1 MNRFM
6 KLNYTKLIV
15 LLFCFIASIS
25 LFSCANIIPPGG
37 GPRDSLPPRLINSL
51 PKDSA
56 VNISTQNIVLTFDE
70 YVQLQAVNENVIISP
85 NPVKSPI
92 IDSKL
97 RNVTVKLK
105 DSLEKNT
112 TYSINFGSAI
122 KDVNEGNLAKEFTYV
137 FSTGNKVDTNHY
149 RGYVILAESGK
160 IDSTLIVVL
169 HNNLN
174 DSAIVKNKA
183 RYLAKLNGK
192 GYFNFNFL
200 PAGQFAAYVIPND
213 FTQKYDDSTK
223 LFAYLNQP
231 IVINKNTRTD
241 TLYAY
246 QEFKKKDKPVT
257 ASMAPKST
265 GKAPPED
272 KRLKY
277 TVNLD
282 NGQQDLLGT
291 LDLTFSRKLKS
302 FDSSKIVLYDTL
314 FKPITGYKFSL
325 DTSNTKISIQYPWKE
340 KTAFRIIINKDAV
353 SDTAGINLPKADS
366 AKFITKKESDYGSCR
381 FRFPNIDLSKNP
393 VLQLIVEGKIVESI
407 PITGKEFIRKRFKPA
422 EYEIR
427 VLLDA
432 NKNGVWDAGKFST
445 PKKQPEIV
453 ISFPK
458 KAVIK
463 ADRDTD
469 QSFTF

>member
-1 MNRFM
+1 M

-15 LLFCFIASIS
+15 LLFCFIACIG

-51 PKDSA
+51 PRDSA

-85 NPVKSPI
+85 NPIKSPI

-137 FSTGNKVDTNHY
+137 FSTGNKIDTNHY
-149 RGYVILAESGK
+149 NGYVILAESGK
-160 IDSTLIVVL
+160 IDTTLIVVL

-246 QEFKKKDKPVT
+246 QEFKKKDVT
-257 ASMAPKST
+257 SSMAPKST

-282 NGQQDLLGT
+282 NGQQDLLST

-314 FKPITGYKFSL
+314 FKPITGYKFAL
-325 DTSNTKISIQYPWKE
+325 DTGNTKLSIQYPWKE

-366 AKFITKKESDYGSCR
+366 ARFITKRESDYGSCR

-469 QSFTF
+469 QSFSF

>member
-1 MNRFM
+1 M
-6 KLNYTKLIV
+6 KLNNTKLFV
-15 LLFCFIASIS
+15 LLFCFIASIT
-25 LFSCANIIPPGG
+25 LFACANIIPPGG
-37 GPRDSLPPRLINSL
+37 GPRDSIPPRLIYSL

-56 VNISTQNIVLTFDE
+56 VNNNTQNIVLTFNE

-85 NPVKSPI
+85 NPIKSPI

-112 TYSINFGSAI
+112 TYSINFGNAI

-137 FSTGNKVDTNHY
+137 FSTGNKIDSNHY
-149 RGYVILAESGK
+149 HGYVILAESGK

-174 DSAIVKNKA
+174 DSAIKKNSP
-183 RYLAKLNGK
+183 RYFAKLNGK

-200 PAGQFAAYVIPND
+200 PTEQFAVYVVPND
-213 FTQKYDDSTK
+213 FTRKYDDSTK
-223 LFAYLNQP
+223 LFAYLSQPVLINQ
-231 IVINKNTRTD
+231 NTRND

-246 QEFKKKDKPVT
+246 QAYVKKDKPST
-257 ASMAPKST
+257 TIMAPKST
-265 GKAPPED
+265 GKAATED

-282 NGQQDLLGT
+282 NGQQDLLGS
-291 LDLTFSRKLKS
+291 LELTFSRKLKS
-302 FDSSKIVLYDTL
+302 FDTSKIVLYDTL
-314 FKPITGYKFSL
+314 FKPITGYKISL
-325 DTSNTKISIQYPWKE
+325 DSSKSKLSITYPWKE
-340 KTAFRIIINKDAV
+340 KTGFRIIINKDAV
-353 SDTAGINLPKADS
+353 TDTAGIILPKTDS
-366 AKFITKKESDYGSCR
+366 ARFITKKESDYGSCR
-381 FRFPNIDLSKNP
+381 FRFPNIDLTKNP

-407 PITGKEFIRKRFKPA
+407 PITGKEFLRKRFKPA

-427 VLLDA
+427 VLFDT
-432 NKNGVWDAGKFST
+432 NKNGIWDAGSFST

-453 ISFPK
+453 IAFPK
-458 KAVIK
+458 KSVIK

-469 QSFTF
+469 QSFSF

>member
-1 MNRFM
+1 M
-6 KLNYTKLIV
+6 KLNYTKLFV

-70 YVQLQAVNENVIISP
+70 YVQLQSVNENVIISP
-85 NPVKSPI
+85 NPVKLPI

-97 RNVTVKLK
+97 RIVTVKLK

-137 FSTGNKVDTNHY
+137 FSTGNKIDTNHY
-149 RGYVILAESGK
+149 NGYVILAESGK

-169 HNNLN
+169 HNNLQ
-174 DSAIVKNKA
+174 DSSIVKNKA

-200 PAGQFAAYVIPND
+200 PVGQFAAYVVPND

-231 IVINKNTRTD
+231 IIINKNTQTD

-257 ASMAPKST
+257 ASMSPKST
-265 GKAPPED
+265 GKVPP
-272 KRLKY
+272 
-277 TVNLD
+277 
-282 NGQQDLLGT
+282 
-291 LDLTFSRKLKS
+291 
-302 FDSSKIVLYDTL
+302 
-314 FKPITGYKFSL
+314 
-325 DTSNTKISIQYPWKE
+325 
-340 KTAFRIIINKDAV
+340 
-353 SDTAGINLPKADS
+353 
-366 AKFITKKESDYGSCR
+366 
-381 FRFPNIDLSKNP
+381 
-393 VLQLIVEGKIVESI
+393 
-407 PITGKEFIRKRFKPA
+407 
-422 EYEIR
+422 
-427 VLLDA
+427 
-432 NKNGVWDAGKFST
+432 
-445 PKKQPEIV
+445 
-453 ISFPK
+453 
-458 KAVIK
+458 
-463 ADRDTD
+463 
-469 QSFTF
+469 